1 MKKAFIIS
9 LVLIFTMVFA
19 GAALAEAGKMNLKA
33 GDTVYACNCG
43 PDCPCHTMSMKAG
56 NCACAKAM
64 VEAKVTKVEDGMAYL
79 QGQGWEKPRA
89 FKMMGKYACD
99 CGPSCDCNTIS
110 QNPGK
115 CVCGK
120 DMKKVN

>member
-1 MKKAFIIS
+1 MKRF
-9 LVLIFTMVFA
+9 LIFGLALLFTMVFA
-19 GAALAEAGKMNLKA
+19 GAALAEAGKMDLKV
-33 GDTVYACNCG
+33 GDAVFACNCG
-43 PDCPCHTMSMKAG
+43 ADCPCQTMAKKPG
-56 NCACAKAM
+56 NCTCGKAM

-79 QGQGWEKPRA
+79 QAQGWEKPRP

-99 CGPSCDCNTIS
+99 CGSSCDCNTVS

-120 DMKKVN
+120 DLKKVE